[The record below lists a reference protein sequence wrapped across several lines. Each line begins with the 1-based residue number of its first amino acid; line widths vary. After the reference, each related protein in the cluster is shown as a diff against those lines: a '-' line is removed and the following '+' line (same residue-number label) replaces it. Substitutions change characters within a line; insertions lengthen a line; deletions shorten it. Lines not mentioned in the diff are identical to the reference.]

1 MKQLNCVINFFQ
13 PHLMIYV
20 CVRRFDVIDIV
31 ENFLGTKHDLIIIS
45 TKLKEPTS
53 LEWWRWIHFLQRPRS
68 TQTDEISRGTHWSS
82 PVSQLVRITRINIES
97 QAIGPNLIRS
107 FDPSSNARL
116 AGSWF
121 CRPSVGILSLP
132 PKLSCHARAW
142 MMRRPERTDHSS
154 GSKRRR
160 FVACYVCKLRSA
172 DVLQLI

>member
-1 MKQLNCVINFFQ
+1 MHV
-13 PHLMIYV
+13 
-20 CVRRFDVIDIV
+20 FDVIDIV
-31 ENFLGTKHDLIIIS
+31 ENFLGTKHDRIIIS
-45 TKLKEPTS
+45 TNLKEPTS

-68 TQTDEISRGTHWSS
+68 AQTDEISEGTHWSS